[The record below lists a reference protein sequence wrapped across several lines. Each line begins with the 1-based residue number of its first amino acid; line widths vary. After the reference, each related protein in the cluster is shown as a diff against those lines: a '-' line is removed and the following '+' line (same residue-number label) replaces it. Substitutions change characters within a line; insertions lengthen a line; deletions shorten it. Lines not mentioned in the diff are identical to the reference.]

1 MRKFSITDKLVI
13 TSISLSIGAI
23 LIVASFSF
31 YNAKKAILD
40 RTFKQITSVR
50 VIKSNLIEKYFLNCV
65 DEINL
70 AKSSSD
76 IKNILTKIN
85 QSNLSNRNK
94 YLFDNQNF
102 THNSFLKELKKE
114 KYNAIYL
121 IGKNKIIYPIKKSKS
136 NSDIDF
142 DNVWNKS
149 KNSNPIYIKDF
160 VKTSNNKHSNIL
172 VSSKIF
178 DINNKV
184 IGVIVFELSP
194 KIIDAIM
201 LENNSKKNG
210 FGYSGESYLVG
221 SDYLMR
227 SSSRFHSNAV
237 LNTVVKTVAVTNA
250 LQNNNSFKIIKDYR
264 GEVVLSSFSK
274 LNIPNLNWVIL
285 VEIDYKEATVPIY
298 KIRSEIIFIS
308 IFIFLIVLIVVII
321 LSNKITYPIQK
332 LNIAAQKIGEGN
344 FDIDLNSNLN
354 DEIGELTDSFTKMT
368 KKLKIQTEELKQE
381 KRKRLSLLIDGQ
393 EKERQRLSREL
404 HDSLGQLLI
413 GLKLKYE
420 NLLNQYHIIKND
432 NEAEELGNLFNLT
445 IDETRRISN
454 NLMPAGLSEFGLTAA
469 IRNLCNTFSESSKIE
484 IQFNTFGNAEKVN
497 QKLQIYIFRIIQE
510 GISNTVKHANAS
522 KIIVDLA
529 FEANKIKLK
538 IRDNGI
544 GFNIA
549 NSVDLNSHGLN
560 NIKDRV
566 ALFKGVLNFSSK
578 KNKGTIINIEF
589 PLKK

>member
-13 TSISLSIGAI
+13 ASISLSIGTI

-31 YNAKKAILD
+31 YNAKEAILD
-40 RTFKQITSVR
+40 RTFKQLTSVR
-50 VIKSNLIEKYFLNCV
+50 VIKSNLIEKYFSNCI
-65 DEINL
+65 DEVNL

-76 IKNILTKIN
+76 IKSIITKIN
-85 QSNLSNRNK
+85 HLKPSKK
-94 YLFDNQNF
+94 YQYIYDNQHFIGNP
-102 THNSFLKELKKE
+102 FLKELKKE

-121 IGKNKIIYPIKKSKS
+121 IGKNKIIYTIKKSKF
-136 NSDIDF
+136 NSVIDF
-142 DNVWNKS
+142 DEIWNKS
-149 KNSNPIYIKDF
+149 KSSNQIYIKDF
-160 VKTSNNKHSNIL
+160 IKISNKKHSNIL
-172 VSSKIF
+172 VSSKII
-178 DINNKV
+178 DANNKI

-194 KIIDAIM
+194 KIIDTIM
-201 LENNSKKNG
+201 LENNSKNG

-221 SDYLMR
+221 NDYLMR
-227 SSSRFHSNAV
+227 SSSRFHSNSV
-237 LNTVVKTVAVTNA
+237 LNTIVKTEAVTNA
-250 LQNNNSFKIIKDYR
+250 LQNNTAFNIIKDYR

-285 VEIDYKEATVPIY
+285 AEIDYKEATVPIFN
-298 KIRSEIIFIS
+298 IRSEIIFIS

-354 DEIGELTDSFTKMT
+354 DEIGELTDSFTKMA
-368 KKLKIQTEELKQE
+368 KKLKIQTEELKEE
-381 KRKRLSLLIDGQ
+381 KRKRLSSLIDGQ

-420 NLLNQYHIIKND
+420 NLLNQYHIIKNN

-454 NLMPAGLSEFGLTAA
+454 NLMPAALSEFGLSAA
-469 IRNLCNTFSESSKIE
+469 VRNLCSAFSETSKIV

-510 GISNTVKHANAS
+510 GITNIVKHANAT
-522 KIIVDLA
+522 KVIVDLT
-529 FEANKIKLK
+529 FETNKIKLK
-538 IRDNGI
+538 IMDNGK
-544 GFNIA
+544 GFNIT
-549 NSVDLNSHGLN
+549 NSIHLNSHGIS

-566 ALFKGVLNFSSK
+566 TLFKGKLKFKSE
-578 KNKGTIINIEF
+578 KNKGTTINIEF